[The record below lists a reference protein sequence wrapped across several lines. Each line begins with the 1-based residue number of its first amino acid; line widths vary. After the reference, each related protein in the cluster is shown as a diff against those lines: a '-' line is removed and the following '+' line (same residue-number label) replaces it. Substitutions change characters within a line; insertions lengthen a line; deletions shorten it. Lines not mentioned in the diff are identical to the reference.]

1 MTVRHTTKRATVEV
15 EEVFQDALQQ
25 ILKTVAP
32 NAQAIMDQELKK
44 IEKEAIQ
51 DWPRRSP
58 VIRKDEE
65 TGKTTYYRD
74 NSGESWKKFR
84 RGAKIL
90 PGGQFTVFLRNT
102 APYSYYIK
110 YGVDSVNHEGQDILQ
125 PQGRSASQETMVKP
139 HRKTANK
146 VVKALS
152 EDLMKRV

>member
-1 MTVRHTTKRATVEV
+1 MTIKHSTKRATVEV

-25 ILKTVAP
+25 VLKTVAP
-32 NAQAIMDQELKK
+32 NAQAIMDQELKR

-51 DWPRRSP
+51 DWPRRKP
-58 VIRKDEE
+58 VSRTDE
-65 TGKTTYYRD
+65 TGRTTYFRD
-74 NSGESWKKFR
+74 NSRESWKKFR

-90 PGGQFTVFLRNT
+90 PGGQFSVFLRNT

-110 YGVDSVNHEGQDILQ
+110 YGVDSENNRRQDILQ
-125 PQGRSASQETMVKP
+125 PQGRNVASETLIKP

-152 EDLMKRV
+152 DDLMKRV

>member
-1 MTVRHTTKRATVEV
+1 MTIKHSTKRATVEV

-25 ILKTVAP
+25 VLKTVAP
-32 NAQAIMDQELKK
+32 NAQAIMDQELKR

-51 DWPRRSP
+51 DWPRRKP
-58 VIRKDEE
+58 VSRTDE
-65 TGKTTYYRD
+65 TGRTTYFRD
-74 NSGESWKKFR
+74 NSRESWKQFR

-90 PGGQFTVFLRNT
+90 PGGQFSVFLRNT

-110 YGVDSVNHEGQDILQ
+110 YGVDSENNRRQDILQ
-125 PQGRSASQETMVKP
+125 PQGRNVASETLIKP

-152 EDLMKRV
+152 DDLMKRV